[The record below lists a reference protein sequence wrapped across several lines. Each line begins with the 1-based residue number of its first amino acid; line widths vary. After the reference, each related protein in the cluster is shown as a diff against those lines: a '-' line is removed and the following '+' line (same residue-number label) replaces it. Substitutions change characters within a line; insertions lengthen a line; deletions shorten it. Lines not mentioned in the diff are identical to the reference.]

1 MSNPRYFSF
10 SDGKRIS
17 LLFLLS
23 ISLFAWSPQNKAY
36 GQDPGSPPAFHPGE
50 VWPDT
55 NGTAINAHGG
65 GILFHDGTYY
75 WFGEHKLDGGAGDV
89 AQVGVHVYSSKD
101 LYAWKDEGI
110 ALAVSDDPKSDI
122 TKGCIIERPK
132 VLFNAKT
139 GKFVM
144 WFHLELKGH
153 SYDAARAGVAV
164 ADSATGPYQYINSFR
179 INPGIL
185 PKNEL
190 QGGNLN
196 TFYRDFK
203 GGQMSRDMTLFQ
215 DDDGSAYTIYA
226 SEENQTLQI
235 SKLSDDY
242 LGSSG
247 EYIRI
252 LPGKANEAPAMFKH
266 SGRYFLITSGT
277 AGWKPCDARLATADS
292 IFGNWVAQ
300 GNPCR
305 GTDEQKRLTFE
316 SQSTYVLPIAGKKDA
331 YIFMADRWR
340 EGNALDKPGIA
351 IDRRY
356 VWLPIQWDS
365 HGLPFLTW
373 KESWSLDFFDSPDF
387 QSSL

>member
-1 MSNPRYFSF
+1 MSTFRYFSVR
-10 SDGKRIS
+10 KRITLPLILS
-17 LLFLLS
+17 LA
-23 ISLFAWSPQNKAY
+23 LFAASSREKAC
-36 GQDPGSPPAFHPGE
+36 GEDTGSVPAFHPGE
-50 VWPDT
+50 VWLDT

-75 WFGEHKLDGGAGDV
+75 WFGEHKIDGEAGDV

-110 ALAVSDDPKSDI
+110 AFSVSDDPNSDI
-122 TKGCIIERPK
+122 AKGCILERPK
-132 VLFNAKT
+132 VLFNDKT
-139 GKFVM
+139 GKYVM

-153 SYDAARAGVAV
+153 SYHAARAGVAL
-164 ADSATGPYQYINSFR
+164 ADSVTGPYRYVGSFR
-179 INPGIL
+179 LNAGIL

-196 TFYRDFK
+196 TFHRDFK

-215 DDDGSAYTIYA
+215 DDDGSAYTIYS
-226 SEENQTLQI
+226 SEDNQTLQI
-235 SKLSDDY
+235 AKLSDDY
-242 LGSSG
+242 LNPSG

-266 SGRYFLITSGT
+266 NGRYFLITSGT
-277 AGWKPCDARLATADS
+277 AGWKPCDARLAAAES
-292 IFGNWVAQ
+292 IFGNWVPQ

-305 GTDEQKRLTFE
+305 GTDEQKKLTFE
-316 SQSTYVLPIAGKKDA
+316 SQSTYVMPIAGKKDA
-331 YIFMADRWR
+331 FIFMADRWR
-340 EGNALDKPGIA
+340 AGNPLDKKGDA

-365 HGLPFLTW
+365 RGLPFLEW
-373 KESWSLDFFDSPDF
+373 KENWSLDFFDTPEASTA
-387 QSSL
+387 L